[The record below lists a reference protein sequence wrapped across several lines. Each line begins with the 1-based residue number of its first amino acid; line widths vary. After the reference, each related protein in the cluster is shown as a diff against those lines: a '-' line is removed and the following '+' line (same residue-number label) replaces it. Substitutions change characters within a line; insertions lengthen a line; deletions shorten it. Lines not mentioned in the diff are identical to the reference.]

1 MDITY
6 ISLGV
11 QCTIPLFLKNN
22 NLRKEAYPFDWIIS
36 NPKFIYEILV
46 LLLNN
51 CNISDLVIN
60 HFFYCLLKADC
71 AKIENYI
78 ISKNGFAL
86 YNPKYNVI
94 FPHDEYNYN
103 TVQKYIRRFERLKN
117 IILNDNKI
125 IHFIYISQSSL
136 DLGNFK
142 INNVNI
148 IDNVYTYINK
158 IFDLIS
164 NYRKNFKI
172 IVFDT
177 ILNDNIIL
185 NKDIELYKLDRCNS
199 WIELIP
205 QVEKYIS
212 NITQKAK
219 LSNLN
224 SIVILPNYDDNIKK
238 TIKSMKINNYNLM
251 LLKKMCK

>member
-22 NLRKEAYPFDWIIS
+22 NLRKEAYPFDWMIS
-36 NPKFIYEILV
+36 NPKYIYEILV
-46 LLLNN
+46 LLLLDNY
-51 CNISDLVIN
+51 NISDLVIN
-60 HFFYCLLKADC
+60 HSFNCTLKADC
-71 AKIENYI
+71 INIENYTI
-78 ISKNGFAL
+78 NKNGFAL

-94 FPHDEYNYN
+94 FPHDEYNN
-103 TVQKYIRRFERLKN
+103 ETIQKYIRRFKRLKS
-117 IILNDNKI
+117 IILNDTEI

-136 DLGNFK
+136 DFGNFK
-142 INNVNI
+142 INNISI
-148 IDNVYTYINK
+148 IDDVYIYINK
-158 IFDLIS
+158 IYDLIS

-177 ILNDNIIL
+177 IQNDKTIL
-185 NKDIELYKLDRCNS
+185 NENIELYKLDKCNS

-212 NITQKAK
+212 NIIPKVNIY
-219 LSNLN
+219 NLD
-224 SIVILPNYDDNIKK
+224 SLEFQIKK
-238 TIKSMKINNYNLM
+238 PKKFKINNYNLM
-251 LLKKMCK
+251 LLNKLSK